1 MGLIFNPAE
10 EGKAATAGGTKK
22 KAEEDGSF
30 QQEAPAMD
38 AAAANRVGTDA
49 AATAEPDDTEV
60 PYEDAPD
67 DYDSEDEDPATT
79 FARIIAQWPE
89 ARFPGLTYRVRDYSV
104 VNEDEPGA
112 GGAVAGSAAESAQE
126 K

>member
-22 KAEEDGSF
+22 KAEEDGSS

-38 AAAANRVGTDA
+38 AAAANRVGADA
-49 AATAEPDDTEV
+49 AATAEPDDSEV
-60 PYEDAPD
+60 PYEDTPD

-79 FARIIAQWPE
+79 FARIIAQLVPLGQEWPE

-104 VNEDEPGA
+104 VNEDE
-112 GGAVAGSAAESAQE
+112 SAQE